1 MKDELYQ
8 DLMIVGYL
16 FTVIILSGWLIAKTV
31 VIKNYDY
38 ELIKAKSLAVEFYEE
53 SENHRLAVNSLNAY
67 LEELEANIPLLKDL
81 L

>member
-8 DLMIVGYL
+8 DLMVIGYI
-16 FTVIILSGWLIAKTV
+16 FTVIIMTGWLIAKTV
-31 VIKNYDY
+31 VEKNYDY

-53 SENHRLAVNSLNAY
+53 SENHRVAVNSLNAY

>member
-8 DLMIVGYL
+8 DLMIIGYL
-16 FTVIILSGWLIAKTV
+16 FTVIILSGWLIAKT
-31 VIKNYDY
+31 IMIEKYDY
-38 ELIKAKSLAVEFYEE
+38 ELIKAKTLAVEFYEE
-53 SENHRLAVNSLNAY
+53 SENHRLAVDSLNAY

>member
-8 DLMIVGYL
+8 DLMVIGYI
-16 FTVIILSGWLIAKTV
+16 FTVIVMTGWLIAKTV
-31 VIKNYDY
+31 IIEKYDY

-53 SENHRLAVNSLNAY
+53 SENHRIAVNSLNAY
-67 LEELEANIPLLKDL
+67 LEELESNVPLLKDL

>member
-8 DLMIVGYL
+8 DLMIIGYL
-16 FTVIILSGWLIAKTV
+16 FTVIILTGWLIAKT
-31 VIKNYDY
+31 IMIEKYDY
-38 ELIKAKSLAVEFYEE
+38 ELIKAKALAVEFYEE